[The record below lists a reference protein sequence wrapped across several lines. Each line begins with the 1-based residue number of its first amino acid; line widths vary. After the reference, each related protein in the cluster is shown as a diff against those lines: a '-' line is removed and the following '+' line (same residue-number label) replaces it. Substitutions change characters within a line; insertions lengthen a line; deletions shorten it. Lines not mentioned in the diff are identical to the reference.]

1 MSGVIYADVLFVL
14 NVYITY
20 ALLMLTA
27 LFLGIT
33 PRRLRLLSASVIG
46 GLGSLFILVPGI
58 NAFFLG
64 FLRVV
69 LCLVFSIIAFSY
81 KGIRQL
87 LRQSV
92 TFLAV
97 NFLFAG
103 IMFALWYFVAPSAV
117 YYNSGIVYFDIDT
130 LSLVLITAVCYFAV
144 KLFGFVTKLKSPKNM
159 LYELSVY
166 IMGDVITL
174 RGFLDTGN
182 NLKDP
187 FTASDVIIVSR
198 SALEN
203 YFPFDKT
210 ISDIISQS
218 PLKIR
223 FLPCGTVA
231 GNKLL
236 PVFKADKVRIRG
248 VSADFTV
255 HSVMVAVC
263 DENIKNGEFQA
274 LLPESIFQN
283 NNSDKGEDYEEAK
296 RFFAENNI

>member
-1 MSGVIYADVLFVL
+1 MSEIIYADVLFVL

-20 ALLMLTA
+20 ALMLLTA
-27 LFLGIT
+27 LFLGVV
-33 PRRLRLLSASVIG
+33 PRRPRLFLAGVLG
-46 GLGSLFILVPGI
+46 GLSSLFILIPEI
-58 NAFFLG
+58 STAFLG

-69 LCLVFSIIAFSY
+69 LCLVFSAVAFSC

-87 LRQSV
+87 IRQSV

-103 IMFALWYFVAPSAV
+103 LMFAIWYFVTPSAV
-117 YYNSGIVYFDIDT
+117 YYNSGIIYFDIDT
-130 LSLVLITAVCYFAV
+130 LSLVLITAACYFAV
-144 KLFGFVTKLKSPKNM
+144 KAFGFVTKLRSPKNM
-159 LYELSVY
+159 LYDVFISIL
-166 IMGDVITL
+166 GDEIAL

-187 FTASDVIIVSR
+187 FTSADVIVVSR
-198 SALEN
+198 QALEK
-203 YFPFDKT
+203 YFPRDM
-210 ISDIISQS
+210 SMSEIISCS

-223 FLPCGTVA
+223 YLPCGAVT

-248 VSADFTV
+248 ITADFTV
-255 HSVMVAVC
+255 DNVMIAVC
-263 DENIKNGEFQA
+263 DENIRNGEFQA

-283 NNSDKGEDYEEAK
+283 NYIDRGEDYEKNK
-296 RFFAENNI
+296 RFYAQDNI